1 MGKPRVAL
9 IGTGGTISSIG
20 RHALDLIEYP
30 DTGIKLSADEVLEH
44 WPIAREAATLVPI
57 PYRAVG
63 SMQIG
68 PDDWLALC
76 ALITKTAEEEPD
88 LAGFVITHGTAST
101 EETAYFL
108 NLVLTVPQ
116 AVVVVGAQRPT
127 SGLGTDAG
135 INLVNAIRTAAHPET
150 REMGVVVMLND
161 EIQAAREVTKTS
173 TLRMHTFRSP
183 DVGVLGHADADEIVY
198 YRTPRRARAPNTE
211 LALPAAAR
219 LPRVDIA
226 YAYAGT
232 DGAAVRAFVEAGA
245 RGIVSAGFAPG
256 GTTAGE
262 TNALEAAAAAGICVV
277 QASRAGSGRVT
288 QRENLSTK
296 GFVAAG
302 NLNPQKARV
311 LLMVALAHTSDPHEI
326 ARLFA
331 TY

>member
-44 WPIAREAATLVPI
+44 WTIAREADTLVPI

-116 AVVVVGAQRPT
+116 AVVVVGAQRPP
-127 SGLGTDAG
+127 SGPGSSGGGAVPGLDSVDLWPSLA
-135 INLVNAIRTAAHPET
+135 
-150 REMGVVVMLND
+150 
-161 EIQAAREVTKTS
+161 
-173 TLRMHTFRSP
+173 
-183 DVGVLGHADADEIVY
+183 
-198 YRTPRRARAPNTE
+198 TPHARASNRSE
-211 LALPAAAR
+211 LALAFCDARAACLDALDRADEAVELREKAAAI
-219 LPRVDIA
+219 RVDPSSPGPVSIP
-226 YAYAGT
+226 GFS
-232 DGAAVRAFVEAGA
+232 GA
-245 RGIVSAGFAPG
+245 
-256 GTTAGE
+256 
-262 TNALEAAAAAGICVV
+262 
-277 QASRAGSGRVT
+277 
-288 QRENLSTK
+288 
-296 GFVAAG
+296 
-302 NLNPQKARV
+302 
-311 LLMVALAHTSDPHEI
+311 
-326 ARLFA
+326 
-331 TY
+331 